1 MSRKNKTKDEKIET
15 DVKEY
20 QMQYCSNCKHTLV
33 FNVKEKTK
41 VCNWCGWLNHNHTKG
56 AFIYNF
62 YKASKPE
69 YKTIRIEGDLK

>member
-1 MSRKNKTKDEKIET
+1 MSRKKTKDEKIENY
-15 DVKEY
+15 VKEY
-20 QMQYCSNCKHTLV
+20 QKQYCCSCKHTLV
-33 FNVKEKTK
+33 FNVKEKQK
-41 VCNWCGWLNHNHTKG
+41 VCSWCGALNTNRTKG